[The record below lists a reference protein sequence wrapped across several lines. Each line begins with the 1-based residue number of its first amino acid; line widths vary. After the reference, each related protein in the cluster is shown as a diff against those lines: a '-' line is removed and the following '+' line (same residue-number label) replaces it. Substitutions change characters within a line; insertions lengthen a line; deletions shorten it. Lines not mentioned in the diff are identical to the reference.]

1 MVTELT
7 TLAACKL
14 TAQAIASIYKGAKT
28 ISDVFLARKIEKFAE
43 EPFSEKSKEYI
54 NSMDV
59 NKFEELQ
66 EQIIHSL
73 THAESVLKALYVKNL
88 TSAYCENKIDWS
100 TFCRMNFVLGQI
112 YTMDLISLVK
122 FYNYEHDEEV
132 TQNKL
137 NQFAGLGLVGIS
149 NIYDAEGM
157 SLSGM
162 YPQNEFGRKFIDC
175 VLLDLDKE
183 SKKRIEDRQN
193 AMMKAAKPFIR
204 KK

>member
-132 TQNKL
+132 EYDEHVWLSLKN
-137 NQFAGLGLVGIS
+137 AAVLVNSIS
-149 NIYDAEGM
+149 DAV
-157 SLSGM
+157 
-162 YPQNEFGRKFIDC
+162 RKIDP
-175 VLLDLDKE
+175 DNAE
-183 SKKRIEDRQN
+183 SYKKN
-193 AMMKAAKPFIR
+193 TAAKAVVLQ
-204 KK
+204 KS